1 MYRIYGLAL
10 GLLVNSACRAT
21 TRQPNGGSRLLVPM
35 SGESASADL
44 LSAAAAQRDAKWVP
58 PREAARAAKL
68 MQRGLTAYAHGDY
81 AAAEETLKQA
91 LVLYPFLPRATLVLG
106 KIYLMC
112 GTARADPALL
122 AAARR
127 MFQMAHAL
135 DPELNETE
143 ALLQLLLDPPAGALD
158 GPERL

>member
-1 MYRIYGLAL
+1 MYRNCGLAL
-10 GLLVNSACRAT
+10 GLLLNGACRAT
-21 TRQPNGGSRLLVPM
+21 TTYPSGGSRLLVPM
-35 SGESASADL
+35 SVANAPADL

-91 LVLYPFLPRATLVLG
+91 LILYPFLPRATLVLG

-135 DPELNETE
+135 DPEMDETE
-143 ALLQLLLDPPAGALD
+143 ALLQLFVEPPVNAL
-158 GPERL
+158 